1 MSRNDTESLP
11 NSNFK
16 GNRSYSLKYT
26 EYYKRKS
33 AKNPDMFHNKPSSL
47 VSTSLNICPMLSD
60 SKAVFEFCKSGVH
73 TKGNKL
79 LKTGDKSGE
88 KFHKNFLSTREV
100 LLLSSNYFPYILVT
114 NYMLPYRMK

>member
-88 KFHKNFLSTREV
+88 KFQKLSKHKGSFAV
-100 LLLSSNYFPYILVT
+100 LQ
-114 NYMLPYRMK
+114 